1 MTEVFLPRDLEQLW
15 DNLERYP
22 EAAVYAGGTDL
33 LVRLR
38 SGVARPNYLICVERM
53 EALKG
58 VYDTGEEIVIGAG
71 ATHTQVLEHPLIQ
84 RHFPVLAKAIRVLGS
99 PPIRHMG
106 TIGGNIVT
114 ASPAGDTLPALYVL
128 AAEVEIQSRNR
139 LRRVKL
145 SDFIVGPGDVDLKSG
160 EILTRIVLRRSP
172 EWNIHHY
179 EKVGRRKT
187 QACAIAS
194 MAAVLQVSETGT
206 IDRASLAWGSV
217 GPTIVTSGE
226 VEDALVGRSTSLE
239 TFKSVSSL
247 VQKVTSP
254 IDDIRA
260 TAEYRRAVAAALV
273 QRLAKCE
280 VQLER

>member
-1 MTEVFLPRDLEQLW
+1 MC
-15 DNLERYP
+15 LER
-22 EAAVYAGGTDL
+22 
-33 LVRLR
+33 
-38 SGVARPNYLICVERM
+38 I

-58 VYDTGEEIVIGAG
+58 VYDTGDEIVIGAG

-84 RHFPVLAKAIRVLGS
+84 QHFPVLAKAIGVLGS

-114 ASPAGDTLPALYVL
+114 ASPAGDTLPALCIL

-160 EILTRIVLRRSP
+160 EIVIRIVLRKSP

-206 IDRASLAWGSV
+206 IDRARLAWGSV
-217 GPTIVTSGE
+217 GPTVITSRE
-226 VEDALVGRSTSLE
+226 IEEALVGRSTSLE

-260 TAEYRRAVAAALV
+260 SADYRRAVAAALV
-273 QRLAKCE
+273 QRLAKYE
-280 VQLER
+280 IQLER